1 MILEGGDLLDAE
13 YIGVKELAEKWGITT
28 RRINQ
33 LCAENYFPGAYKKG
47 KLWMVP
53 SDAEKPAV
61 LREKK
66 AKAGRSRAKTT
77 KLLPCPVGITS
88 YKEVSRECY
97 YVDKTLLIKDVI
109 DDHNKVYL
117 FTRPS
122 RFGKT
127 LTLDMVRTFFERT
140 EEDTSVYFSDK
151 EIWSAGKEYRSY
163 QGKYPVIFISFKDA
177 HQKSWEDMY
186 QNLYFSIKEAFLAHI
201 ELLGSDRLNEFDKKF
216 YQRIV
221 DSDAGTTE
229 VQFAL
234 GKLCSMLARHYGQK
248 VIVILDE
255 YDTPIQQGYLN
266 GCYGE
271 VIDFMRNL
279 FSAGLKDNEDLEFGI
294 MTGIL
299 RIAKDT
305 EGVPG
310 QSLFSGLN
318 NLVVNTIMDDKYAQY
333 FGFTQKEV
341 SEMAA
346 YYGREEKLA
355 EIRSWYDGYLFGSE
369 EIYNP
374 WSVINYFNNDCKP
387 KAFWS
392 RTSGNEM
399 IGQLIRDANSETY
412 ESLSALMQGREV
424 QAIIDT
430 DIIYPELNGEPDTIY
445 SFLLVAGYLRVTET
459 VSTFNDN
466 PICSLAIPNQEIKS
480 VFQKEILNLY
490 SAVFTGSLLRD
501 FEVSIRT
508 GNSTLLT
515 ETLQKYLLQSASVYY
530 TAYESFYHGTV
541 FGMLAVMSDSY
552 YITSNRESGEGR
564 FDVQLEPRDK
574 GRTGFILEFKTKKD
588 LDDAGLKVLAAE
600 GLKQIRDRRYYT
612 DMEYHGV
619 SDIVFFGIG
628 FSGKKV
634 AVAVEKK

>member
-1 MILEGGDLLDAE
+1 MAAE
-13 YIGVKELAEKWGITT
+13 YIRVKELAERWGVTT

-33 LCAENYFPGAYKKG
+33 LCAENYFPEAYKKG
-47 KLWMVP
+47 KFWMIP
-53 SDAEKPAV
+53 SDVEKPPV

-66 AKAGRSRAKTT
+66 VKAGPSRTRTT

-88 YKEVSRECY
+88 YKEVSKECY
-97 YVDKTLLIKDVI
+97 YVDKTLLIKDII

-117 FTRPS
+117 FTRPR

-140 EEDTSVYFSDK
+140 EEDTSGYFLNR
-151 EIWSAGKEYRSY
+151 EIWSAGKEYRDY

-177 HQKSWEDMY
+177 HQKSWSDLY
-186 QNLYFSIKEAFLAHI
+186 QDLSYSIKEAYLAHI
-201 ELLGSDRLNEFDKKF
+201 ELLESDQMNEFDKNF
-216 YQRIV
+216 FQRIAG
-221 DSDAGTTE
+221 SSAGTTE

-234 GKLCSMLARHYGQK
+234 GKLSAMLARHYGQK
-248 VIVILDE
+248 VIVIIDE

-266 GCYGE
+266 GCYDE

-279 FSAGLKDNEDLEFGI
+279 FSAGLKDNKDLEFGI
-294 MTGIL
+294 LTGIL
-299 RIAKDT
+299 RIAK
-305 EGVPG
+305 E
-310 QSLFSGLN
+310 SLFSGLN
-318 NLVVNTIMDDKYAQY
+318 NLVVNTVMDEKYAQY
-333 FGFTQKEV
+333 FGFTQSEV
-341 SEMAA
+341 AAMAA
-346 YYGREEKLA
+346 YYGQEEKLP
-355 EIRSWYDGYLFGSE
+355 EIRSWYDGYLFGIE

-374 WSVINYFNNDCKP
+374 WSVISYFNNNCKP

-392 RTSGNEM
+392 RTSGNEL
-399 IGQLIRDANSETY
+399 IGQLIREANAETY

-430 DIIYPELNGEPDTIY
+430 DIIYPELNGDPDIIY
-445 SFLLVAGYLRVTET
+445 SFLLVAGYLRVKDI
-459 VSTFNDN
+459 VSTINDN
-466 PICSLAIPNQEIKS
+466 PICSLAIPNREIKS

-508 GNSTLLT
+508 GNSALLT
-515 ETLQKYLLQSASVYY
+515 ETLQKYLLQSASVYD

-564 FDVQLEPRDK
+564 FDVQLEPHDK
-574 GRTGFILEFKTKKD
+574 SRTGFIMEFKTKKD
-588 LDDAGLKVLAAE
+588 LDDAELKELAME
-600 GLKQIRDRRYYT
+600 GIRQIRDHQYYT
-612 DMEYHGV
+612 DMEYHG
-619 SDIVFFGIG
+619 IRNIMLFGIG

-634 AVAVEKK
+634 SVQVEQR

>member
-53 SDAEKPAV
+53 SDVEKPEV

-97 YVDKTLLIKDVI
+97 YVDKTLLIKDII

-117 FTRPS
+117 FTRPR

-201 ELLGSDRLNEFDKKF
+201 ELLDSDRLNEFDKKY

-299 RIAKDT
+299 RIAK
-305 EGVPG
+305 E
-310 QSLFSGLN
+310 SLFSGLN

-346 YYGREEKLA
+346 YYGREEKLS

-374 WSVINYFNNDCKP
+374 WSVINYFNNNCKP

-515 ETLQKYLLQSASVYY
+515 ETLQKYLLHSASVYD

-574 GRTGFILEFKTKKD
+574 SRTGFILEFKTKKD
-588 LDDAGLKVLAAE
+588 LDDAGLKALAAE
-600 GLKQIRDRRYYT
+600 GLQQIRDRRYYT

>member
-1 MILEGGDLLDAE
+1 MAVE
-13 YIGVKELAEKWGITT
+13 YIGVKQLAEKWGVTT
-28 RRINQ
+28 RRMNQ
-33 LCAENYFPGAYKKG
+33 LCVEGYFSGAYKKG
-47 KLWMVP
+47 KFWMVP
-53 SDAEKPAV
+53 SDVEKPSV
-61 LREKK
+61 LRVKK
-66 AKAGRSRAKTT
+66 ASKASSRTRTT

-88 YKEVSRECY
+88 YKEVSGECY
-97 YVDKTLLIKDVI
+97 YVDKTLLIKDII

-117 FTRPS
+117 FTRPR

-127 LTLDMVRTFFERT
+127 LTLDMVRTFFERS
-140 EEDTSVYFSDK
+140 EKDTSVYFRDK

-163 QGKYPVIFISFKDA
+163 QGKYPVIFLSFKDA
-177 HQKSWEDMY
+177 HQKNWEDMY
-186 QNLYFSIKEAFLAHI
+186 QNLSFSIKEAFLAHI
-201 ELLGSDRLNEFDKKF
+201 ELLNSDRLNEFDKKF
-216 YQRIV
+216 YQRIA
-221 DSDAGTTE
+221 DSSAGTTD
-229 VQFAL
+229 VQFSL
-234 GKLCSMLARHYGQK
+234 GKLSSMLAQHYGQK
-248 VIVILDE
+248 AIVVIDE

-266 GCYGE
+266 GCYDE

-294 MTGIL
+294 LTGIL
-299 RIAKDT
+299 RVAK
-305 EGVPG
+305 E
-310 QSLFSGLN
+310 SLFSGLN

-341 SEMAA
+341 SEMAV
-346 YYGREEKLA
+346 YYGMEEKLP

-374 WSVINYFNNDCKP
+374 WSVISYFNNDCKP

-399 IGQLIRDANSETY
+399 IGQLIREANAETY
-412 ESLSALMQGREV
+412 ESLSALMQGKAV

-430 DIIYPELNGEPDTIY
+430 DIIYPELNGDADVIY
-445 SFLLVAGYLRVTET
+445 SFLLVAGYLRVTGT
-459 VSTFNDN
+459 IGAIGGN
-466 PICSLAIPNQEIKS
+466 PICSLSIPNREIKS

-501 FEVSIRT
+501 FEVSVRT
-508 GNSTLLT
+508 GNSELLT
-515 ETLQKYLLQSASVYY
+515 ETLQKYLLQSASVYD

-564 FDVQLEPRDK
+564 FDVQLEPHDK
-574 GRTGFILEFKTKKD
+574 SRTGFILEFKTKKD
-588 LDDAGLKVLAAE
+588 LDEAGLKALAAE
-600 GLKQIRDRRYYT
+600 GIEQIRDHQYYT
-612 DMEYHGV
+612 DMEYHGI
-619 SDIVFFGIG
+619 SNIIFFGIG

-634 AVAVEKK
+634 AVTVEKK

>member
-1 MILEGGDLLDAE
+1 MDAE

-97 YVDKTLLIKDVI
+97 YVDKTLLIKDII

-117 FTRPS
+117 FTRPR

-201 ELLGSDRLNEFDKKF
+201 ELLGGDRLNEFDKKF

-221 DSDAGTTE
+221 ESSAGTTE

-299 RIAKDT
+299 RIAK
-305 EGVPG
+305 E
-310 QSLFSGLN
+310 SLFSGLN

-346 YYGREEKLA
+346 YYGREEKLS

-374 WSVINYFNNDCKP
+374 WSVINYFNNNCKP

-515 ETLQKYLLQSASVYY
+515 ETLQKYLLQSASIYD

-574 GRTGFILEFKTKKD
+574 SRTGFILEFKTKKD
-588 LDDAGLKVLAAE
+588 LDDAGLKALAAE

>member
-1 MILEGGDLLDAE
+1 
-13 YIGVKELAEKWGITT
+13 
-28 RRINQ
+28 
-33 LCAENYFPGAYKKG
+33 
-47 KLWMVP
+47 
-53 SDAEKPAV
+53 
-61 LREKK
+61 
-66 AKAGRSRAKTT
+66 
-77 KLLPCPVGITS
+77 
-88 YKEVSRECY
+88 
-97 YVDKTLLIKDVI
+97 
-109 DDHNKVYL
+109 
-117 FTRPS
+117 
-122 RFGKT
+122 
-127 LTLDMVRTFFERT
+127 
-140 EEDTSVYFSDK
+140 
-151 EIWSAGKEYRSY
+151 
-163 QGKYPVIFISFKDA
+163 
-177 HQKSWEDMY
+177 
-186 QNLYFSIKEAFLAHI
+186 
-201 ELLGSDRLNEFDKKF
+201 
-216 YQRIV
+216 
-221 DSDAGTTE
+221 
-229 VQFAL
+229 
-234 GKLCSMLARHYGQK
+234 
-248 VIVILDE
+248 
-255 YDTPIQQGYLN
+255 
-266 GCYGE
+266 
-271 VIDFMRNL
+271 
-279 FSAGLKDNEDLEFGI
+279 
-294 MTGIL
+294 
-299 RIAKDT
+299 
-305 EGVPG
+305 
-310 QSLFSGLN
+310 
-318 NLVVNTIMDDKYAQY
+318 
-333 FGFTQKEV
+333 
-341 SEMAA
+341 
-346 YYGREEKLA
+346 
-355 EIRSWYDGYLFGSE
+355 
-369 EIYNP
+369 
-374 WSVINYFNNDCKP
+374 
-387 KAFWS
+387 
-392 RTSGNEM
+392 M

-508 GNSTLLT
+508 GNSALLT
-515 ETLQKYLLQSASVYY
+515 ETLQKYLLQSASIYD

-574 GRTGFILEFKTKKD
+574 SRTGFILEFKTKKD

>member
-1 MILEGGDLLDAE
+1 MAKE
-13 YIGVKELAEKWGITT
+13 YIRVKELAERWGVTT

-33 LCAENYFPGAYKKG
+33 LCTENYFPGAYKEG
-47 KLWMVP
+47 KFWMIP
-53 SDAEKPAV
+53 SDAERPPV

-66 AKAGRSRAKTT
+66 VKSAASRTRTT

-88 YKEVSRECY
+88 YREVSKECY
-97 YVDKTLLIKDVI
+97 YVDKTLLIKDII

-117 FTRPS
+117 FTRPR

-140 EEDTSVYFSDK
+140 EEDTSGYFLNRA
-151 EIWSAGKEYRSY
+151 IWSAGKEYRDY
-163 QGKYPVIFISFKDA
+163 QGKYPVIFLSFKDA
-177 HQKSWEDMY
+177 HQKSWPDLY
-186 QNLYFSIKEAFLAHI
+186 QDLSYAIKEAYLAHI
-201 ELLGSDRLNEFDKKF
+201 ELLESERLNEFDKKLF
-216 YQRIV
+216 QRIA
-221 DSDAGTTE
+221 SSSAGTTE

-234 GKLCSMLARHYGQK
+234 GKLSAMLARHYGQK
-248 VIVILDE
+248 VILIIDE

-266 GCYGE
+266 GCYDE

-279 FSAGLKDNEDLEFGI
+279 FSAGLKDNKDLEFGI
-294 MTGIL
+294 LTGIL
-299 RIAKDT
+299 RIAK
-305 EGVPG
+305 E
-310 QSLFSGLN
+310 SLFSGLN
-318 NLVVNTIMDDKYAQY
+318 NLVVNTVMDEKYAQY
-333 FGFTQKEV
+333 FGFTQSEV
-341 SEMAA
+341 AAMAA
-346 YYGREEKLA
+346 YYGQEEKIS
-355 EIRSWYDGYLFGSE
+355 EIRSWYDGYLFGRE

-374 WSVINYFNNDCKP
+374 WSVISYFNNNCKP

-392 RTSGNEM
+392 RTSGNELV
-399 IGQLIRDANSETY
+399 GQLIREANAETY

-430 DIIYPELNGEPDTIY
+430 DIIYPELNGDPDIIY
-445 SFLLVAGYLRVTET
+445 SFLLVAGYLRVKSI
-459 VSTFNDN
+459 VSTMNDN
-466 PICSLAIPNQEIKS
+466 PICSLAIPNREIKS

-508 GNSTLLT
+508 GNSVLLT
-515 ETLQKYLLQSASVYY
+515 ETLEKYLLQSASVYD

-564 FDVQLEPRDK
+564 FDVQLEPHDK
-574 GRTGFILEFKTKKD
+574 SHAGFIMEFKTEKD
-588 LDDAGLKVLAAE
+588 LDDAELKELAME
-600 GLKQIRDRRYYT
+600 GLRQIRDHQYYT
-612 DMEYHGV
+612 DMEYHG
-619 SDIVFFGIG
+619 ICNIMLFGIG

-634 AVAVEKK
+634 SVQVEQPSPTEGVIS

>member
-47 KLWMVP
+47 KHWMIP

-97 YVDKTLLIKDVI
+97 YVDKTLLIKDII

-117 FTRPS
+117 FTRPR

-140 EEDTSVYFSDK
+140 EEDMSVYFSDK

-201 ELLGSDRLNEFDKKF
+201 ELLGSDRLNEFDKKY
-216 YQRIV
+216 YQKIV

-299 RIAKDT
+299 RIAK
-305 EGVPG
+305 E
-310 QSLFSGLN
+310 SLFSGLN

-346 YYGREEKLA
+346 YYGREEKLS

-374 WSVINYFNNDCKP
+374 WSVINYFNNNCKP

-399 IGQLIRDANSETY
+399 IGQLIRHANSETY

-515 ETLQKYLLQSASVYY
+515 ETLQKYLLQSASIYD

-552 YITSNRESGEGR
+552 YITSNRESGEER

-574 GRTGFILEFKTKKD
+574 SRTGFILEFKTKKD
-588 LDDAGLKVLAAE
+588 LDDAGLKALAAE

>member
-97 YVDKTLLIKDVI
+97 YVDKTLLIKDII

-117 FTRPS
+117 FTRPR

-346 YYGREEKLA
+346 YYGREEKLS

-374 WSVINYFNNDCKP
+374 WSVINYFNNNCKP

-515 ETLQKYLLQSASVYY
+515 ETLQKYLLQSASVYD

>member
-1 MILEGGDLLDAE
+1 MNVDNLEGGDFLAAE
-13 YIGVKELAEKWGITT
+13 YIGVKELAEKWGVTT

-33 LCAENYFPGAYKKG
+33 LCAEGYFPEAYKKG
-47 KLWMVP
+47 KFWMIP
-53 SDAEKPAV
+53 SDAERPSV
-61 LREKK
+61 LRAKK
-66 AKAGRSRAKTT
+66 AKEGIFRTRTA

-97 YVDKTLLIKDVI
+97 YVDKTLLIKELI

-117 FTRPS
+117 FTRPR

-140 EEDTSVYFSDK
+140 DEDTSAYFSDR
-151 EIWSAGKEYRSY
+151 EIWSAGKKYRDY
-163 QGKYPVIFISFKDA
+163 QGKYPVIFLSFKDA
-177 HQKSWEDMY
+177 HQKKWEDIY
-186 QNLYFSIKEAFLAHI
+186 QNLRFSIKEAYLTHF
-201 ELLGSDRLNEFDKKF
+201 ELLSSDRLNEFDKKF
-216 YQRIV
+216 YQRIA
-221 DSDAGTTE
+221 DSSAGTTD

-234 GKLCSMLARHYGQK
+234 GKLSSMLARHYGQK
-248 VIVILDE
+248 AIVIIDE

-266 GCYGE
+266 GCYDE

-279 FSAGLKDNEDLEFGI
+279 FSAGLKDNENLEFGLL
-294 MTGIL
+294 TGIL
-299 RIAKDT
+299 RIAK
-305 EGVPG
+305 E
-310 QSLFSGLN
+310 SLFSGLN
-318 NLVVNTIMDDKYAQY
+318 NLVVNTIMDSRYAQY
-333 FGFTQKEV
+333 FGFTQTEV

-346 YYGREEKLA
+346 YYGREEKLP
-355 EIRSWYDGYLFGSE
+355 EIQSWYDGYLFGSE
-369 EIYNP
+369 EMYNP
-374 WSVINYFNNDCKP
+374 WSVISYFNNNCKP

-399 IGQLIRDANSETY
+399 IGKLIRDANAEIY
-412 ESLSALMQGREV
+412 ESMSALMQGSEV

-430 DIIYPELNGEPDTIY
+430 DIIYPELNGDPDVIY
-445 SFLLVAGYLRVTET
+445 SFLLVTGYLRVTEI
-459 VSTFNDN
+459 VSAISDN

-480 VFQKEILNLY
+480 VFQKEILNMY

-508 GNSTLLT
+508 GNSILLT
-515 ETLQKYLLQSASVYY
+515 ETLQKYLLQSASVYD

-564 FDVQLEPRDK
+564 LDVQLEPHDK
-574 GRTGFILEFKTKKD
+574 SRTGFILEFKAKKD
-588 LDDAGLKVLAAE
+588 LDDASLKALAAE
-600 GLKQIRDRRYYT
+600 GLQQIRDHQYYT
-612 DMEYHGV
+612 DMEYHG
-619 SDIVFFGIG
+619 IKNITLFGIG

-634 AVAVEKK
+634 AVQVERK